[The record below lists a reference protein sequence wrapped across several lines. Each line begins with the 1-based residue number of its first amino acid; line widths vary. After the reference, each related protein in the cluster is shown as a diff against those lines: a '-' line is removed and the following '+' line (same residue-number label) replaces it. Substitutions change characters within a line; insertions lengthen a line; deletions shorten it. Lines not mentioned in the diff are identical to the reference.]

1 MSTSGQPIALIDAR
15 LVVQG
20 IEKRTMKITA
30 SNDPHRLS
38 RRHWAAG
45 RTDEHSTEYKGPYQ
59 VDTHPDIYDTGDSL
73 LSTVQQMT
81 FSSRTNQIQNKNPIG
96 NASNRQSTCMDI
108 SSRGWANCFRR
119 YLRNVTSP
127 QSIHLHRVRRTKQ
140 DCGDTL
146 RNVCL
151 NFIARRNDVIQS
163 TILRIVLCIT
173 GSKYGVPDG
182 KTPANKSPP
191 TEHSRQKIV
200 GQCRSVFGLNNLQSY
215 SIYRSVLRPSQSPV
229 PVGMPQA
236 NRLAGSPAHFRLG
249 QRRVE
254 FWTAHQIFTFG
265 LWMEALCFDHP
276 FVRYRRLRV
285 ILSRNQLEGCRE
297 AEFQNL

>member
-1 MSTSGQPIALIDAR
+1 MSASGQPIALIDAR

-45 RTDEHSTEYKGPYQ
+45 RTEYKGPYQ
-59 VDTHPDIYDTGDSL
+59 VDTHPDIYDTGCSL

-119 YLRNVTSP
+119 YMRNVTSP
-127 QSIHLHRVRRTKQ
+127 QSIHLQRVRRTKQ

-151 NFIARRNDVIQS
+151 NFIARRDDVIQS
-163 TILRIVLCIT
+163 TILRIVLCIRGT
-173 GSKYGVPDG
+173 GHPSTFSVSLPDG

-191 TEHSRQKIV
+191 TEHSRQ
-200 GQCRSVFGLNNLQSY
+200 RLSVN
-215 SIYRSVLRPSQSPV
+215 
-229 PVGMPQA
+229 A
-236 NRLAGSPAHFRLG
+236 
-249 QRRVE
+249 
-254 FWTAHQIFTFG
+254 
-265 LWMEALCFDHP
+265 D
-276 FVRYRRLRV
+276 
-285 ILSRNQLEGCRE
+285 LSSG
-297 AEFQNL
+297 